1 MAKDFLDFYRSKGNN
16 LSDIDI
22 YYDFDT
28 GNLEEVPVG
37 GFFMAGTT
45 NRPIVY
51 NKNSDFTSSTNTNAF
66 GENFSGFYDEEGS
79 GNFNKSSPESA
90 SYLRIHNSDTLSGV
104 SNWTFMVTA
113 NKSGTNNGIIFSSMS
128 GEKGFNIGFN
138 DTHNLYLESP
148 SGVFVSKLNY
158 ASYNGLVVN
167 KNGKNF
173 NIGRYD
179 FDRKQFD
186 LESFSIGG
194 VSHGENWFIG
204 GTPNEQ
210 ILESSFSGTI
220 DNFVY
225 FNKKINASKL
235 NRIFSGFFAINEDSL
250 GLVTLTGTQVYQTG
264 YIESGIKYLFKEYT
278 DIDGQFSVLK
288 ENIPFDST
296 ITKTGHITDLCGNR
310 ESLYGSGNKI
320 GVKKGNFF
328 IEYSGNF
335 TESNIRNES
344 TQESIL
350 VTRELVTGF
359 ETQVTL
365 STGDFV
371 DLIFEYNCLNECGNV
386 EPIFSFE
393 SGTGIV
399 SGFNFIPIT
408 GLISGIESTTVES
421 GTLKEVITNDLI
433 DQSCGFYADTEYTD
447 QYGFDS
453 IFIKKNMAPSFLN
466 QSLVSSE
473 DVNLN
478 NLLTYN
484 NTNRSFKIP
493 KNDLNNS
500 FFSFYDGYLQISGEN
515 YDVRD
520 NKITGSGLN
529 SSAALTYG
537 NLSGLKIRDVSNT
550 YTLLGET
557 SMLFTGE
564 NNTLYAILT
573 GSGSVHTLPA
583 GQFKAMEFN
592 DNFEINSGDHN
603 YLSFNKFFEK
613 SSMVFSNGKKMLHN
627 LDYLETASN
636 KRLKSGIFETRGN
649 SFGTINNFFDRNI
662 LGRNILLQ
670 DGNRI
675 LTQRR
680 ENLELE

>member
-28 GNLEEVPVG
+28 GNHQELPSD
-37 GFFMAGTT
+37 GFFAAGNTY
-45 NRPIVY
+45 RPIVY
-51 NKNSDFTSSTNTNAF
+51 NKNQRTTPYNAI
-66 GENFSGFYDEEGS
+66 GENFYGFYDEEGS
-79 GNFNKSSPESA
+79 GNFTKFSPESG
-90 SYLRIHNSDTLSGV
+90 SFLTINNSNNLSGA
-104 SNWTFMVTA
+104 SNWTLMFTA
-113 NKSGTNNGIIFSSMS
+113 NKSGTNNGVIFSSLS
-128 GEKGFNIGFN
+128 GDKGFNIGFN
-138 DTHNLYLESP
+138 DTHNFYLESP
-148 SGVFVSKLNY
+148 SGIFVSKLNY
-158 ASYNGLVVN
+158 ASYNGLILN
-167 KNGKNF
+167 KNGTNF
-173 NIGRYD
+173 NIGRYN
-179 FDRKQFD
+179 FDRKRFD
-186 LESFSIGG
+186 TESFSVVG
-194 VSHGENWFIG
+194 VSHGEKWFIG

-225 FNKKINASKL
+225 FNKKINNTKL
-235 NRIFSGFFAINEDSL
+235 NRIFSGFFTINEDSL
-250 GLVTLTGTQVYQTG
+250 GLVSLTGTQVYQTG
-264 YIESGIKYLFKEYT
+264 YIDSGVKYLFKEYA
-278 DIDGQFSVLK
+278 DISGQFSVLK
-288 ENIPFDST
+288 ENIPFNSS
-296 ITKTGHITDLCGNR
+296 ITKTGYITDLCGNR

-335 TESNIRNES
+335 TESNITNEN
-344 TQESIL
+344 TQESIF
-350 VTRELVTGF
+350 VTRRLVTGF
-359 ETQVTL
+359 ENQITL
-365 STGDFV
+365 GTGQFS

-408 GLISGIESTTVES
+408 GLVSGIESTTVES
-421 GTLKEVITNDLI
+421 GTLKEVIINDLI
-433 DQSCGFYADTEYTD
+433 DQSCGFYVDTEYTD

-466 QSLVSSE
+466 QSLVYSE

-484 NTNRSFKIP
+484 NTNRSFKVP

-520 NKITGSGLN
+520 NKVTGNGLN

-550 YTLLGET
+550 YTLSGET

-564 NNTLYAILT
+564 NNTLYTILT

-636 KRLKSGIFETRGN
+636 KRLKSGIFEIRGD
-649 SFGTINNFFDRNI
+649 SFGAINDFFDRTA
-662 LGRNILLQ
+662 LGNTILLQ
-670 DGNRI
+670 DGSRI